1 MMHIDGM
8 VSATASVVLRS
19 RHATN
24 HQQCQTVGGSV
35 VIL

>member
-1 MMHIDGM
+1 MMHTDSM

-24 HQQCQTVGGSV
+24 HLKSLAQ
-35 VIL
+35 L